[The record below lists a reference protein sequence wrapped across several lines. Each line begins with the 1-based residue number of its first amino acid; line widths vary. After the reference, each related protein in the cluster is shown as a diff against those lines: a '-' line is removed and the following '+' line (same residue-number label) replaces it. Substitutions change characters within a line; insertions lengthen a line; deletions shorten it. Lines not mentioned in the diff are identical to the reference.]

1 MSSASS
7 RERPNDQGPPRVVIL
22 GGGYGGIYT
31 AMGLQKAARRGEI
44 EVSLISRENF
54 FLYQPLLAEVVSG
67 SIEPPHIVNPIRR
80 MLRHTDFYLAEIEGV
95 DAQSH
100 EVIVRYPGGHAH
112 YERIPYDHL
121 VVAVGSATDLSRMPG
136 MSEHAFPF
144 KTLGDAFSL
153 RNHLISV
160 MERAEVENVPEERPE
175 LLTFV
180 VVGGGYTGVEVA
192 AEINAFVREAAK
204 SYRKVDPEEV
214 RVILLQ
220 GASRILPELNEAQA
234 TFSQRQLE
242 RQGIEVRLDTLI
254 QGATAQ
260 TAILADNVEIPTR
273 TLVAAV
279 GSAPN
284 RLLDSVPG
292 GRDPR
297 GRLAVG
303 ETLAVPEQPGI
314 WAVGDCAAVRDL
326 RKGGTCPPTAQYAL
340 RQAKQVARNIRATI
354 RGEAPRPFS
363 YRSLGVFVPLG
374 RFSAAA
380 DVMGLKISGFFAWWL
395 YRTYYL
401 SQLPRLD
408 RKLRVMFDW
417 TLELLFRRDLVK
429 MDVVSNAGVS
439 RASYQPAEVIFRE
452 GGPARNFY
460 VILDGKVQILRHQD
474 GQEREERTLGPGE
487 FFGERSLLRG
497 AQHSASARAETPV
510 DLLIMNGADFTS
522 LATSSTRFG
531 ALLDDAIQQRRSGG
545 EPANTS
551 PGDREGDDERAV
563 SNTR

>member
-1 MSSASS
+1 VSGASA
-7 RERPNDQGPPRVVIL
+7 RERPKDQGPPRVVIL

-31 AMGLQKAARRGEI
+31 ALGLQKAARRGEI
-44 EVSLISRENF
+44 ELSLVSQENF
-54 FLYQPLLAEVVSG
+54 FLYQPMLAEVVSG

-80 MLRHTDFYLAEIEGV
+80 MLRHTNFYLAEIESV
-95 DAQSH
+95 DAQAR
-100 EVIVRYPGGHAH
+100 EVVVRYPGGHAH
-112 YERIPYDHL
+112 YERIAYDHL
-121 VVAVGSATDLSRMPG
+121 VVAVGSTTDLSRMPG
-136 MSEHAFPF
+136 MTEHAFPF
-144 KTLGDAFSL
+144 KTLRDAFSL

-160 MERAEVENVPEERPE
+160 MERAEVENVPEELPE

-214 RVILLQ
+214 KVILLQ

-234 TFSQRQLE
+234 AFSQRQLG

-260 TAILADNVEIPTR
+260 TAVLGDGVEIPTR

-284 RLLDSVPG
+284 RLLDTVPG

-297 GRLAVG
+297 GRLAVD

-314 WAVGDCAAVRDL
+314 WAVGDCAAVPDL

-340 RQAKQVARNIRATI
+340 RQARQLARNIRASI

-401 SQLPRLD
+401 SQLPRLE

-417 TLELLFRRDLVK
+417 TQEQPGHTDRLNVRGQRHGEDGAEGDEGAGHDGQDRLPEGAGNQKFLGMLQEAQDDFMRQAANLTAGRCTAPTNCASVDLALEYCSTCLADVDRRD
-429 MDVVSNAGVS
+429 A
-439 RASYQPAEVIFRE
+439 
-452 GGPARNFY
+452 
-460 VILDGKVQILRHQD
+460 ILLCL
-474 GQEREERTLGPGE
+474 TLLWCHGT
-487 FFGERSLLRG
+487 
-497 AQHSASARAETPV
+497 ETPV
-510 DLLIMNGADFTS
+510 S
-522 LATSSTRFG
+522 LPCTPGFPPS
-531 ALLDDAIQQRRSGG
+531 
-545 EPANTS
+545 S
-551 PGDREGDDERAV
+551 PGAAGSSGPRWFPRL
-563 SNTR
+563 RHW

>member
-7 RERPNDQGPPRVVIL
+7 RERPNEQGPPRVVIL

-31 AMGLQKAARRGEI
+31 ALGLQKAARRGEI
-44 EVSLISRENF
+44 EVSLVSRENF
-54 FLYQPLLAEVVSG
+54 FLYQPMLAEVVSG

-160 MERAEVENVPEERPE
+160 MERAEVENVPNERPE

-204 SYRKVDPEEV
+204 SYRRVDAKEV
-214 RVILLQ
+214 RVILLE

-234 TFSQRQLE
+234 AFSQRQLE
-242 RQGIEVRLDTLI
+242 RQGIEIRLDTFI
-254 QGATAQ
+254 QEATAR
-260 TAILADNVEIPTR
+260 TAILADGVEIPTR

-284 RLLDSVPG
+284 RLLDTVPG
-292 GRDPR
+292 SRDPR
-297 GRLAVG
+297 GRLEVD

-314 WAVGDCAAVRDL
+314 WAVGDCAAVPDL

-340 RQAKQVARNIRATI
+340 RQARQLARNIRASI
-354 RGEAPRPFS
+354 KGEAPRPFS

-380 DVMGLKISGFFAWWL
+380 DLMGLKISGFFAWWL

-401 SQLPRLD
+401 SQLPRLE

-531 ALLDDAIQQRRSGG
+531 ALLDDAIQQRPSGG

>member
-1 MSSASS
+1 MSSASAK
-7 RERPNDQGPPRVVIL
+7 ERPKGQGPPRVVIL

-31 AMGLQKAARRGEI
+31 ALGLEKAARRGEI
-44 EVSLISRENF
+44 EVSLVSRENF
-54 FLYQPLLAEVVSG
+54 FLYQPMLAEVVSG

-80 MLRHTDFYLAEIEGV
+80 MLRYTDFYLAEIEGV
-95 DAQSH
+95 DAQKR
-100 EVIVRYPGGHAH
+100 EVVVRYPGGHAH

-136 MSEHAFPF
+136 MTEHAFPF

-160 MERAEVENVPEERPE
+160 MERAEVENVPEELTE

-204 SYRKVDPEEV
+204 SYRRVDPEDV
-214 RVILLQ
+214 RVILLE

-234 TFSQRQLE
+234 AFSQRQLE
-242 RQGIEVRLDTLI
+242 GKGIEVRLDTLI
-254 QGATAQ
+254 QEATAQ
-260 TAILADNVEIPTR
+260 TAILGDGVEIPTR

-284 RLLDSVPG
+284 RLLDTVPG

-297 GRLAVG
+297 GRLEVN
-303 ETLAVPEQPGI
+303 ETLAVPDQPGI
-314 WAVGDCAAVRDL
+314 WAVGDCAAVPDL

-340 RQAKQVARNIRATI
+340 RQARQLARNIRTSI

-401 SQLPRLD
+401 SQLPRLE
-408 RKLRVMFDW
+408 RKLRVVFDW
-417 TLELLFRRDLVK
+417 TMELLFRRDIVK
-429 MDVVSNAGVS
+429 MDVGRSDGVT
-439 RASYQPAEVIFRE
+439 RAHYQPSEVIFRE
-452 GGPARNFY
+452 GGLAGNFY
-460 VILDGKVQILRHQD
+460 VVLDGKVQIFRQQNGHD
-474 GQEREERTLGPGE
+474 EEERTLGPGD

-497 AQHSASARAETPV
+497 AQHSASARAETQV
-510 DLLIMNGADFTS
+510 DLLIMNGADFTA

-531 ALLDDAIQQRRSGG
+531 ALLDDVMQQRKSGS
-545 EPANTS
+545 EATDIS
-551 PGDREGDDERAV
+551 PGDRQGDNEGAV
-563 SNTR
+563 SNNR